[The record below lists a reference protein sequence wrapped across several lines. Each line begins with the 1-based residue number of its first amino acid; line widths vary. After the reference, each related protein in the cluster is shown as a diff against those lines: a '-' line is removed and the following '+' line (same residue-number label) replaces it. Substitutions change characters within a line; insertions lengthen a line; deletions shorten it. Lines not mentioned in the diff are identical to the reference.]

1 MKKAEYIF
9 SFILVPL
16 DFAMFVLAGISAYY
30 LRFSDIS
37 TGIRPVIFNLTLSG
51 FMPILLSISLAWTV
65 VFAMAGLYRM
75 RSTQSLVNEF
85 YSVIQA
91 TSLGF
96 VLIMASV
103 FFSGELF
110 NSRFI
115 VLAGWI
121 FAILYVTLA
130 RIMVRLLQRH
140 LLKNGTGVH
149 KVILV
154 GDSRSTDILM
164 AKFSSEKTIGFE
176 VVKRLKDFSLESSQE
191 LREFMTGREVD
202 EIIQADPNMSK
213 SEIVRLYDF
222 AYEFH
227 LTFRYVA
234 DLLDAK
240 VLKTDVSEIA
250 GLPIVEVIKTPLE
263 GWGRISKRAFDI
275 VGSILLIILFS
286 PILVLFAI
294 LVKIDSSGPVIYRN
308 GRIGKGG
315 KFFKLYKFR
324 SMMDN
329 LCVYDENDSKQALAY
344 EKELIAKQNTKE
356 GPLYKI
362 GNDPRITRIGRFI
375 RKYSIDELPQ
385 FFNVLKGEMS
395 LVGPRPHQPREIA
408 KYELSHKKVLTIKPG
423 ITGMAQVSGR
433 SDLSFEEEVKLDTYY
448 IENWSLIID
457 LSILLKTPLA
467 VLKSRKAE

>member
-9 SFILVPL
+9 SIILVPL

-30 LRFSDIS
+30 LRFSNLS
-37 TGIRPVIFNLTLSG
+37 TGIRPVIFNLSLSS
-51 FMPILLSISLAWTV
+51 FMPILLTISLAWLI
-65 VFAMAGLYRM
+65 VFALAGLYRM
-75 RSTQSLVNEF
+75 RSTQSFVNEF
-85 YSVIQA
+85 YTVVQA
-91 TSLGF
+91 SALGF
-96 VLIMASV
+96 VLIMATI

-115 VLAGWI
+115 VLAGWL
-121 FAILYVTLA
+121 FAIVYVTIA
-130 RIMVRLLQRH
+130 RIIVRLTQKQ

-149 KVILV
+149 KVVLV
-154 GDSRSTDILM
+154 GDSKSTDILM
-164 AKFSSEKTIGFE
+164 SKFSSEKTIGFE

-191 LREFMTGREVD
+191 LRDFLDGREVD

-240 VLKTDVSEIA
+240 VLKTEVTEIA

-263 GWGRISKRAFDI
+263 GWGRISKRIFD
-275 VGSILLIILFS
+275 VFGSIVLIIIFA
-286 PILVLFAI
+286 PILLLFAL
-294 LVKIDSSGPVIYRN
+294 LVKIDSAGPIIYQN

-329 LCVYDENDSKQALAY
+329 FCVYDENHSKQALAY
-344 EKELIAKQNTKE
+344 EKELISKQNTKE

-362 GNDPRITRIGRFI
+362 GNDPRVTKIGRII

-385 FFNVLKGEMS
+385 FFNVLRGDMS

-408 KYELSHKKVLTIKPG
+408 LYEQSHKKVLTIKPG

-448 IENWSLIID
+448 IENWSLLMD
-457 LSILLKTPLA
+457 LSILLKTPFA
-467 VLKSRKAE
+467 VLRSRKAE